1 MTAFLIVLFVLS
13 SVAIFFSYRNSQDRQ
28 INASVTERLDSYNQN
43 VADSYEFMNRVLR
56 SLTLALYPD
65 VGQAATTSAFLVN
78 QATPV
83 QTFLNGRLK
92 QTVDAGMFG
101 AEAGMALYIPS
112 STSDQALVVASSDE
126 NLIYKWQ
133 PPDYL
138 LQAIRDGKS
147 YLYLPNGMPELGL
160 SDETL
165 VLLKTGDPGA
175 NFPLTFVRVS
185 SVHDEVASVNAFYDK
200 QRKDAALV
208 LGLILL
214 ISLVLLIFLSYLGLA
229 YLIRRRIT
237 KPIDELAAVADEVSE
252 GNLEVEIKI
261 KKGEEFEGLKY
272 TFKQLLD
279 SFNAVISGSV
289 GEKEAAPRPK
299 RGRSRFL
306 FEATA
311 YLVIL
316 FILSGLAIFFSFTNV
331 RNRQFNTSVDNLIT
345 DYANVVSEAFDN
357 VTPQLLELSTMTLP
371 PFDPQEPILAILE
384 KRINE
389 YVHFIDV
396 WMQKIID
403 EGALSANRMFLIAM
417 PSAFIQQAEIVMS
430 SDESL
435 IYNWP
440 VPDYLQQVI
449 NDNKIYVYL
458 PRGIPELGMNDES
471 LVIIKKMEGM
481 VNLSFPSAFV
491 GVGSIHEKVAAI
503 NDFYNNQKKD
513 STILMVLIM
522 LISALLLSLLSF
534 FALRYLIRKR
544 ITKPVDELSAAAEE
558 VMEGNLDV
566 EIEIHKG
573 EEFEGLKYAF
583 KELLDAFRSVI
594 SQSVEDN

>member
-1 MTAFLIVLFVLS
+1 MTAFLIVLFILS
-13 SVAIFFSYRNSQDRQ
+13 SLAIFFSYRNSQDRQ

-65 VGQAATTSAFLVN
+65 VGQAATTSAFLAN
-78 QATPV
+78 QPTPV

-126 NLIYKWQ
+126 SLIYNWQ

-175 NFPLTFVRVS
+175 NFPLTFVRIS

-200 QRKDAALV
+200 QRKDAGIA
-208 LGLILL
+208 LGLIVL

-229 YLIRRRIT
+229 YLIRRRII
-237 KPIDELAAVADEVSE
+237 KPIDELSAAAEQVSE
-252 GNLEVEIKI
+252 GNLEVDIKI
-261 KKGEEFEGLKY
+261 EKGEEFESLKY
-272 TFKQLLD
+272 TFKELMD
-279 SFNAVISGSV
+279 NFNAVISGSV

-299 RGRSRFL
+299 RRRSRFL
-306 FEATA
+306 YEATA

-316 FILSGLAIFFSFTNV
+316 FILSGLAIFFSFAAI
-331 RNRQFNTSVDNLIT
+331 RDGQFNSSVDNLIT
-345 DYANVVSEAFDN
+345 DSANVLSEAFDN
-357 VTPQLLELSTMTLP
+357 VSPLLLELSATTLP
-371 PFDPQEPILAILE
+371 PFDPEEPVRAILE
-384 KRINE
+384 RQINE
-389 YVHFIDV
+389 YVHFSDV

-403 EGALSANRMFLIAM
+403 EGALSATRMFVIAM
-417 PSAFIQQAEIVMS
+417 PSAFIQQAEVIMS

-435 IYNWP
+435 IYNWQ
-440 VPDYLQQVI
+440 VPDYLQQAI
-449 NDNKIYVYL
+449 NDKQSYL
-458 PRGIPELGMNDES
+458 YFPHGIPELGMNDES
-471 LVIIKKMEGM
+471 LVIIKTIEEI
-481 VNLSFPSAFV
+481 NPSLPSAFV
-491 GVGSIHEKVAAI
+491 GVGSIHDKVAAI

-513 STILMVLIM
+513 STILMALIM

-534 FALRYLIRKR
+534 FALRYLVGQR
-544 ITKPVDELSAAAEE
+544 ITKSVDELSAVAEE

-566 EIEIHKG
+566 GIEINKG

-583 KELLDAFRSVI
+583 KELLEALRAFI
-594 SQSVEDN
+594 SQSVKGE

>member
-1 MTAFLIVLFVLS
+1 MTVFLVVLFILS
-13 SVAIFFSYRNSQDRQ
+13 SLAIFFSYRSSQDRQ
-28 INASVTERLDSYNQN
+28 INASIAERLDSYNQN
-43 VADSYEFMNRVLR
+43 VADSYEFMNRMLR

-65 VGQAATTSAFLVN
+65 IGQAATTSAFLAK
-78 QATPV
+78 QAPV

-126 NLIYKWQ
+126 SLIYNWQ

-175 NFPLTFVRVS
+175 NFPLTFVRIS

-200 QRKDAALV
+200 QRKDAGIA
-208 LGLILL
+208 LGLIVL

-229 YLIRRRIT
+229 YLIRRRII
-237 KPIDELAAVADEVSE
+237 KPIDELSAAAEQVSE
-252 GNLEVEIKI
+252 GNLEVDIKI
-261 KKGEEFEGLKY
+261 EKGEEFESLKY
-272 TFKQLLD
+272 TFKELMD
-279 SFNAVISGSV
+279 NFNAVISGSV

-299 RGRSRFL
+299 RRRSRFL
-306 FEATA
+306 YEATA

-316 FILSGLAIFFSFTNV
+316 FILSGLAIFFSFAAI
-331 RNRQFNTSVDNLIT
+331 RDGQFNSSVDNLIT
-345 DYANVVSEAFDN
+345 DSANVLSEAFDN
-357 VTPQLLELSTMTLP
+357 VSPLLLELSATTLP
-371 PFDPQEPILAILE
+371 PFDPQEPIRAILE
-384 KRINE
+384 RQINE
-389 YVHFIDV
+389 YVHFSDV

-440 VPDYLQQVI
+440 VPDYLQQAI
-449 NDNKIYVYL
+449 NDNRLYVYL

-566 EIEIHKG
+566 EIEINKG

-583 KELLDAFRSVI
+583 KELLEALRAFI
-594 SQSVEDN
+594 SQSVKGE